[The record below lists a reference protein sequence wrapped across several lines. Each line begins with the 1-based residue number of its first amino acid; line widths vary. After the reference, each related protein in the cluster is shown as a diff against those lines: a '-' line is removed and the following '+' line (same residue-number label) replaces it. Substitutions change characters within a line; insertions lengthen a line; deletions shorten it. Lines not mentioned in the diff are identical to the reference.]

1 MTLGIYEV
9 EDPGQDVQ
17 EAIVLP
23 LRASNRRRMPRLNDA
38 VERAWCLTDDAGD
51 IVGGLWAKKRLDWA
65 YIEFLVVPEDARG
78 KGIGAD
84 LVARAEAWARA
95 EGTTGAWLLTFGF
108 QARGFYEKLGYE
120 CVTTFEGASPEADEH
135 IMRKRFG

>member
-1 MTLGIYEV
+1 MTLGIHEV

-23 LRASNRRRMPRLNDA
+23 LRANNLRRMPRLNGA
-38 VERAWCLTDDAGD
+38 AERAWCLTNDAGD
-51 IVGGLWAKKRLDWA
+51 IVGGLWAKKRLDWV
-65 YIEFLVVPEDARG
+65 YIDFLVVPKEARG

-95 EGTTGAWLLTFGF
+95 SGATGAWLLTFGF
-108 QARGFYEKLGYE
+108 QARGFYEKLGYM
-120 CVTTFEGASPEADEH
+120 CVTTFEGASADADEY
-135 IMRKRFG
+135 ILRKQFG